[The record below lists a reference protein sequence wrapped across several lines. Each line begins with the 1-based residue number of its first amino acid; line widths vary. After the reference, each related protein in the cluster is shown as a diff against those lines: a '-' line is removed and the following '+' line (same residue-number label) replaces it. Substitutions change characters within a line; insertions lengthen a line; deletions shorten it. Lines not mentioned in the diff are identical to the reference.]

1 MWFVN
6 HHNGKFYFDHII
18 KKHWE
23 KTDDSP
29 TRISVN
35 KVETRI
41 TFRIKTEYY
50 LDALM
55 PEVIK
60 LPGSTKSKT
69 IKYKNDKNVSEK
81 K

>member
-29 TRISVN
+29 TRSVN